1 MSRRKFLKQSS
12 YLAMGFLTYP
22 AGVYT
27 EQSRSAN
34 LPAGKAGAF
43 SVTSSKDV
51 IIGHNSHQYKV
62 NLNWGNLNTSQTPVN
77 DCHEMVQDS
86 KGRIVLLTNHTKNNV
101 IIYDKSGKLIE
112 TWGTEYPG
120 AHGLT
125 LVKENGTDFLL
136 ITDYERHQIIK
147 TTIDG
152 KVVFKIDAPL
162 ETGKYTKKEDFK
174 PTETTVTENGDIYVA
189 DGYGKQYITHY
200 NHKGEL
206 LNIFG
211 GHGTDNGQFLNAH
224 GICYDHRDLDNP
236 SLLITARELNQ
247 LKRFSLKGDFIETIQ
262 VPGALICRPVIHKK
276 DIYFAVLRSKNALY
290 DDSGFILIM
299 NEKNEVVSCPG
310 ATAPSYRN
318 NELGELYQT
327 IRLFQHPHDVCIDDD
342 ENMYVAQ
349 WNSGQTYPIKLTRV

>member
-12 YLAMGFLTYP
+12 CAALGLLTVP
-22 AGVYT
+22 
-27 EQSRSAN
+27 
-34 LPAGKAGAF
+34 AF
-43 SVTSSKDV
+43 STGFSFSNTDDV
-51 IIGHNSHQYKV
+51 IVGHNSHKYKV
-62 NLNWGNLNTSQTPVN
+62 NLNWGNLDPLKTPVN
-77 DCHEMVQDS
+77 DCHEMIQDS
-86 KGRIVLLTNHTKNNV
+86 KGRIVLLTNHIKNNI

-112 TWGTEYPG
+112 TWGTNYPG

-147 TTIDG
+147 TTIEG
-152 KVVFKIDAPL
+152 KVVFTLDFPS
-162 ETGKYTKKEDFK
+162 ETGKYNSKEEFK
-174 PTETTVTENGDIYVA
+174 PTETTVLENGDFYVA
-189 DGYGKQYITHY
+189 DGYGKQHIIHY

-211 GHGTDNGQFLNAH
+211 GQGTKDGQFLNAH
-224 GICYDHRDLDNP
+224 GICYDNRDKKNP
-236 SLLITARELNQ
+236 SLLISARELNQ
-247 LKRFSLKGDFIETIQ
+247 LKRFSLKGDFLETIN

-276 DIYFAVLRSKNALY
+276 DIYFAVLRSKNTMRSE
-290 DDSGFILIM
+290 SGFILIM

-310 ATAPSYRN
+310 ATAPSYN
-318 NELGELYQT
+318 DNQLDELYQT